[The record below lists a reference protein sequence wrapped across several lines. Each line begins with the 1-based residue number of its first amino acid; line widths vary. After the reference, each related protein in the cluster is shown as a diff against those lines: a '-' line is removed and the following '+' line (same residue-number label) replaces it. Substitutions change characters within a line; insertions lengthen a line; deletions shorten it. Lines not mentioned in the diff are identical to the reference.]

1 MPLRMIVPLRTSIRA
16 QALLTAA
23 FTLAALFC
31 PATRAAQK
39 DKDKDQKPEKEKKEK
54 IEPWVEIR
62 TPHFIVASDGGE
74 KTARRIADEFE
85 SLLRVVQT
93 TMPNS
98 RVSTGVP
105 VRIIAPRDG
114 RSFARAFPEFP
125 FDKNHEQPPGLYF
138 TGPEKTYI
146 GVRANANGHFPYLEI
161 YQNYAREILKR
172 SYRKLPPWLEEGYSA
187 VYGNLTFSDRGFR
200 LQRPD
205 PDDLSV
211 LYESPLLPLDLVLH
225 VDRASPYYSPGNK
238 QSVYFAESR
247 VLVHFLI
254 SDPQFAGTKS
264 MDRYITAVEGGADSL
279 QAAREAFGDLNQLQA
294 KLDAFVKQVGGLPA
308 ELSVTGGNDSSGS
321 PRTLTAA
328 EIEARTADFLALRGR
343 SEDAQDKL
351 EEALMSEPALAE
363 AEQSLGFI
371 LLKKDDLDEAQKHF
385 DRAVQ
390 LDSKDALNYYG
401 QGLLAMA
408 KAGKG
413 PVPPGAFDAFEKSVS
428 LNPDFAPAWG
438 SLAILYSQRNEMLAK
453 ALADAKRAAALA
465 PGDSRYQSAVS
476 ALQDRLSNPEDAS
489 RSSAALQTTATD
501 RAPSDKPGDLTA
513 RISPRQPPAAPPP
526 LSNTPASNAP
536 AKPATSDPGLRIER
550 KTEPEA
556 KPSSTASTTSAT
568 LKTEP
573 AAAAAPVFSATKVY
587 SMMGTITD
595 VNCSNAPQ
603 ILLTM
608 KSLTI
613 VMKLHATELAK
624 LSFKSTGSDAAMKET
639 SCSSLRGRSA
649 RVSYTLVLNQPWD
662 GEMQEVEFRSQP

>member
-1 MPLRMIVPLRTSIRA
+1 MIVPLRTSIRA
-16 QALLTAA
+16 KAVLTAA
-23 FTLAALFC
+23 FIFAALFC
-31 PATRAAQK
+31 PAEHGAQK
-39 DKDKDQKPEKEKKEK
+39 DKEKDRKPEKEKKEK

-85 SLLRVVQT
+85 SLLRVIQT

-98 RVSTGVP
+98 RLSTGVP
-105 VRIIAPRDG
+105 VRIIGPRDG
-114 RSFARAFPEFP
+114 RSFGRAFPEFP

-146 GVRANANGHFPYLEI
+146 GIRANANGHFPYLEI
-161 YQNYAREILKR
+161 YQSYAREILKR

-205 PDDLSV
+205 PEDLSV

-264 MDRYITAVEGGADSL
+264 MERYIIAVEGGADSL

-308 ELSVTGGNDSSGS
+308 ELPVTGGSDSGGS

-385 DRAVQ
+385 DRAAQ
-390 LDSKDALNYYG
+390 LDPNDALNYYG
-401 QGLLAMA
+401 QGLVATA
-408 KAGKG
+408 KAGNA
-413 PVPPGAFDAFEKSVS
+413 GAPAGAVDAFEKTVTR
-428 LNPDFAPAWG
+428 NADFAPAWYN
-438 SLAILYSQRNEMLAK
+438 LAMIYTERTETLAK
-453 ALADAKRAAALA
+453 ALADAQRAAALA
-465 PGDSRYQSAVS
+465 PGESRYQSQVAALLDRS
-476 ALQDRLSNPEDAS
+476 AHPEEA
-489 RSSAALQTTATD
+489 RKSAASVRESASD
-501 RAPSDKPGDLTA
+501 RGTPDKAGDLAA

-526 LSNTPASNAP
+526 SSNTP

-556 KPSSTASTTSAT
+556 KPSTTSAASAT
-568 LKTEP
+568 PKAEP
-573 AAAAAPVFSATKVY
+573 APEPPRPIFSPTKVY

-624 LSFKSTGSDAAMKET
+624 LSFKSAGSDAAVKEA

>member
-1 MPLRMIVPLRTSIRA
+1 MIVPLRTSIRA
-16 QALLTAA
+16 RAVLTAA
-23 FTLAALFC
+23 FIFAALFC
-31 PATRAAQK
+31 PAAHGAQK
-39 DKDKDQKPEKEKKEK
+39 DKEKDRKPEKEKKEK

-62 TPHFIVASDGGE
+62 TLHFIVASDGGE

-85 SLLRVVQT
+85 SLLRVIQT

-98 RVSTGVP
+98 RLSTGVP

-114 RSFARAFPEFP
+114 RSFGRAFPEFP

-146 GVRANANGHFPYLEI
+146 GIRANANGHFPYLEI
-161 YQNYAREILKR
+161 YQSYAREILKR

-205 PDDLSV
+205 PEDLSV

-264 MDRYITAVEGGADSL
+264 MERYIIAVEGGADSL

-294 KLDAFVKQVGGLPA
+294 KLDAFVKQVGRLPA
-308 ELSVTGGNDSSGS
+308 ELPVTGGNDSGGS
-321 PRTLTAA
+321 PRTLAAA

-385 DRAVQ
+385 DRAAQ
-390 LDSKDALNYYG
+390 LDPNDALNYYG
-401 QGLLAMA
+401 QGLVATA
-408 KAGKG
+408 KAGNA
-413 PVPPGAFDAFEKSVS
+413 GAPAGAVDAFEKTVTR
-428 LNPDFAPAWG
+428 NADFAPAWYN
-438 SLAILYSQRNEMLAK
+438 LAMIYTERTETLAK
-453 ALADAKRAAALA
+453 ALADAQRAAALA
-465 PGDSRYQSAVS
+465 PGESRYQSQVAALLDRS
-476 ALQDRLSNPEDAS
+476 AHPEEA
-489 RSSAALQTTATD
+489 RKSAASVREPASD
-501 RAPSDKPGDLTA
+501 RGTLDKAGDLAA

-526 LSNTPASNAP
+526 SSNTP

-556 KPSSTASTTSAT
+556 KPSTTSAASAT
-568 LKTEP
+568 PKAEP
-573 AAAAAPVFSATKVY
+573 APEPPRPIFSPTKVY

-624 LSFKSTGSDAAMKET
+624 LSFKSAGSDAAVKEA